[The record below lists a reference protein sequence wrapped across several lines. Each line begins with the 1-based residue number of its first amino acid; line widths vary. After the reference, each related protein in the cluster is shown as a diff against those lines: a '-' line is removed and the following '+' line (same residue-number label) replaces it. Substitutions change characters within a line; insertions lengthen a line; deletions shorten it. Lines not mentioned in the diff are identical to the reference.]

1 MRTVRPPLR
10 FTLAV
15 VASLASA
22 FALTAC
28 AQEDNTPDAASS
40 PGADPC
46 ANVSTVK
53 DGTLTVATSDPAF
66 PPYVIGN
73 NPENGKGFES
83 AVAYAVADQMGF
95 SKDKVSWTFA
105 GFQQL
110 FAPGQK
116 NFDFALNQIGITTKR
131 EQAVTFSDP
140 YYEAANGVLV
150 MKDSQFADATSL
162 AELQDAKI
170 GVQIGTTAGD
180 QVETEIAPTQEVA
193 VFDDTTAS
201 TTALAN
207 GQIDALVTDLPTT
220 LYLATVQ
227 VDGSTVIGQLPGD
240 VAADSWGLVLQK
252 DNPLVGC
259 VNQAIGE
266 LKDSGELQQI
276 TDQWMTEYAKAPVL
290 N

>member
-1 MRTVRPPLR
+1 MRTIRPSLR

-22 FALTAC
+22 LVLTSC

-40 PGADPC
+40 PGTDPC
-46 ANVSTVK
+46 ANISTVK

-95 SKDKVSWTFA
+95 PQTRSTGPSH

-150 MKDSQFADATSL
+150 MKDSQFADAQPRCR
-162 AELQDAKI
+162 AAGCQDRR
-170 GVQIGTTAGD
+170 
-180 QVETEIAPTQEVA
+180 
-193 VFDDTTAS
+193 
-201 TTALAN
+201 
-207 GQIDALVTDLPTT
+207 
-220 LYLATVQ
+220 
-227 VDGSTVIGQLPGD
+227 
-240 VAADSWGLVLQK
+240 ADRH
-252 DNPLVGC
+252 DC
-259 VNQAIGE
+259 R
-266 LKDSGELQQI
+266 
-276 TDQWMTEYAKAPVL
+276 
-290 N
+290 